1 MSQTSKPM
9 PVILKVLIGFLVLG
23 LIYRMSVH
31 QPRRD
36 GQGSDYATPASS
48 PVEERRSGGYD
59 AAPQADSA
67 RQADGAGSQL
77 AQYQAQYSQVL
88 ARINQCEAQNNAYAA
103 QQLAAGANPITPP
116 ACNQYV
122 PQWIAQ
128 GALLNTYITRLQT
141 GNTRLTVCEANPGL
155 TGCGSLEA
163 AARSS
168 SSHSA
173 SGDTSDDV
181 ENWSRQAILGHSHYT
196 DETGH
201 THDLP
206 TRDYYYRNR
215 VSDQMVGSDSPT
227 APDYNHDWEQVHPDR

>member
-103 QQLAAGANPITPP
+103 QQLAAGEPHNA
-116 ACNQYV
+116 A
-122 PQWIAQ
+122 
-128 GALLNTYITRLQT
+128 RLQPICAAVDS
-141 GNTRLTVCEANPGL
+141 TRSVAEYL
-155 TGCGSLEA
+155 
-163 AARSS
+163 
-168 SSHSA
+168 
-173 SGDTSDDV
+173 
-181 ENWSRQAILGHSHYT
+181 HY
-196 DETGH
+196 
-201 THDLP
+201 P
-206 TRDYYYRNR
+206 
-215 VSDQMVGSDSPT
+215 
-227 APDYNHDWEQVHPDR
+227 APDREHALDGL